1 MSNKKYGR
9 KEIRSTTSFERR
21 LFTSW
26 GICFAIGILIGC
38 LIITGI
44 NYFKKETYGTLD
56 GRVFTEEISM
66 DWASG
71 AELGFVALDVP
82 LDEEVQEFIYCL
94 SYGYNI
100 EFPFVMGLIDTES
113 KFQPESISKSNDYGL
128 MQINKVN
135 HGWLSET
142 LGVTNFTDPYENTR
156 SGLFILRKLFEKY
169 EEPAKV
175 LMAYNMGESG
185 ASKLW
190 KQGIFETEYTRKVMG
205 KVAEYE
211 QQIAEKKG

>member
-1 MSNKKYGR
+1 MSTKYGR
-9 KEIRSTTSFERR
+9 KEIRHKPNYVKR
-21 LFTSW
+21 LFISW
-26 GICFAIGILIGC
+26 GLCVAIGFVIACIMFE
-38 LIITGI
+38 I
-44 NYFKKETYGTLD
+44 FRHETHEYYGTLD
-56 GRVFTEEISM
+56 ERVFTEEISM

-100 EFPFVMGLIDTES
+100 EFPFVMGVIGTES
-113 KFQPESISKSNDYGL
+113 NFQPESISKSNDYGL

-142 LGVTNFTDPYENTR
+142 LGVTDFTDPYENTR

-169 EEPAKV
+169 EEPSKV
-175 LMAYNMGESG
+175 LMAYNLGESG
-185 ASKLW
+185 ARKLW
-190 KQGIFETEYTRKVMG
+190 EQGIFETTYSKKVME
-205 KVAEYE
+205 KIAEFE
-211 QQIAEKKG
+211 QQILAKKG